1 VLSPDLA
8 GWRRERLPH
17 LPATAAID
25 LAPDWVCEILS
36 PSTVRQDRGLKRA
49 RYLLHG
55 VAWMWL
61 IDPDAKLVEVMEA
74 RDGRWTLAGVW
85 PGDARDACIPPFDE
99 VAIDLT
105 GWWID

>member
-1 VLSPDLA
+1 
-8 GWRRERLPH
+8 
-17 LPATAAID
+17 
-25 LAPDWVCEILS
+25 
-36 PSTVRQDRGLKRA
+36 
-49 RYLLHG
+49 
-55 VAWMWL
+55 
-61 IDPDAKLVEVMEA
+61 MEA